1 MNVTQTVE
9 SILRDHKQA
18 RNSDKALMAYYM
30 QLEGMNLTKEQLLIF
45 KDMPSM
51 ETIRRV
57 RQALQADG
65 QFPAESTV
73 ATERQRKANV
83 IEQNIPISKP
93 EDVEK
98 HLEARGYV
106 IAPWHGDQA

>member
-1 MNVTQTVE
+1 MTVTQEVE
-9 SILRDHKQA
+9 AILRDHKQA

-30 QLEGMNLTKEQLLIF
+30 QKSGMNLTKEQLLIF

-51 ETIRRV
+51 ETIRRI
-57 RQALQADG
+57 RQKLQESGKYEADA
-65 QFPAESTV
+65 PI
-73 ATERQRKANV
+73 ATERQNKANV
-83 IEQNIPISKP
+83 IQQNIPKSQPK
-93 EDVEK
+93 DVEK

>member
-1 MNVTQTVE
+1 MNVTKTVE
-9 SILRDHKQA
+9 SILREHKQA

-30 QLEGMNLTKEQLLIF
+30 QLSGMNLTKEQLMIF

-57 RQALQADG
+57 RQKLQEDGKYPAD
-65 QFPAESTV
+65 ATV
-73 ATERQRKANV
+73 ATERQHKANV
-83 IEQNIPISKP
+83 IQQTMPKSKP

-98 HLEARGYV
+98 SLEARGYV
-106 IAPWHGDQA
+106 IAPWGE